1 MAFSKSWVFSL
12 KIHNNQ
18 PIILRNSLRI
28 EYLISFEKLRLCL
41 AVLLFSD
48 RELPSCYKW
57 IRPHLLLVFFFW
69 NQNKFTYI
77 NTHKSIFSDIYFL
90 LIIIMLIIQNLV
102 YQIINMN
109 TAYFIILKQYIEFIV
124 LRLTLSYL
132 EIELRL
138 SCHYQSL
145 LDSYARLYLQ
155 SQDFQ

>member
-1 MAFSKSWVFSL
+1 M
-12 KIHNNQ
+12 
-18 PIILRNSLRI
+18 
-28 EYLISFEKLRLCL
+28 
-41 AVLLFSD
+41 
-48 RELPSCYKW
+48 
-57 IRPHLLLVFFFW
+57 
-69 NQNKFTYI
+69 

-138 SCHYQSL
+138 SCHYRIL

-155 SQDFQ
+155 SQDCQ